1 MTTNA
6 NVPHNSLIALIPI
19 TVDDAE
25 ASLENHADLL
35 LDLIVRRAVI
45 VCFACL
51 AFVSAVPIEEA
62 IPQGIDGGA
71 AAGSEP
77 VNPADDQSFFLKL
90 KLLKKLL
97 FLG

>member
-1 MTTNA
+1 MKFLVLA
-6 NVPHNSLIALIPI
+6 I
-19 TVDDAE
+19 
-25 ASLENHADLL
+25 
-35 LDLIVRRAVI
+35 I
-45 VCFACL
+45 VCIACI
-51 AFVSAVPIEEA
+51 AFVAAVPIDES

-77 VNPADDQSFFLKL
+77 VNPTDDQSFFLKL